1 MSSASIPSAHAWAQA
16 RPAKL
21 RGVLRCCAAWAW
33 SGVRTLGPFLGL
45 MLMAALLTAPA
56 HADTLTLDFSGGE
69 GAFASR
75 LAQIL
80 MLVTAI
86 SLAPA
91 VVVAGT
97 AFVRIVVTLS
107 ILRAAL
113 GLQQTPPN
121 MVLVSLALFLT
132 AFVMA
137 PTLERSWRE
146 GVQPLMAQEIDPE
159 DGFSAAAAPLKDF
172 MNAQVDARHLA
183 AFERLLAQRD
193 RAEADPDATGAS
205 DGDLTATGGFEA
217 ETSAAETSAAE
228 APAGAPAGADDDPP
242 LQALAPAFIVSEL
255 SRAFEI
261 GFLIFL
267 PFLVIDLVVAA
278 VLMSMG
284 MMMLPPAV
292 VSLPFKLIFFVLIDG
307 WRLVSEGLALSFVP
321 P

>member
-1 MSSASIPSAHAWAQA
+1 MP
-16 RPAKL
+16 R
-21 RGVLRCCAAWAW
+21 
-33 SGVRTLGPFLGL
+33 LGPLFAFAG
-45 MLMAALLTAPA
+45 AAAAASLAGPA
-56 HADTLTLDFSGGE
+56 AADTLTLDIDGGE

-75 LAQIL
+75 LAQLIL
-80 MLVTAI
+80 LVTAI

-91 VVVAGT
+91 IVVAAT

-132 AFVMA
+132 TFVMG
-137 PTLERSWRE
+137 PTMERAWRE
-146 GVQPLMAQEIDPE
+146 GIQPMMAEELDPEEGLIATAQPLKA
-159 DGFSAAAAPLKDF
+159 F
-172 MNAQVDARHLA
+172 MNDQVDARHLA

-193 RAEADPDATGAS
+193 AAAGDAGSGEDA
-205 DGDLTATGGFEA
+205 
-217 ETSAAETSAAE
+217 
-228 APAGAPAGADDDPP
+228 AGAPAEEAVNGASQDPP

-261 GFLIFL
+261 GFLVFL

-278 VLMSMG
+278 LLMSMG

-307 WRLVSEGLALSFVP
+307 WRLVSEGLALSFAR
-321 P
+321 

>member
-1 MSSASIPSAHAWAQA
+1 MMDWSAIRRALPLLAALAASGVAMSPAQA
-16 RPAKL
+16 DTI
-21 RGVLRCCAAWAW
+21 
-33 SGVRTLGPFLGL
+33 TLEL
-45 MLMAALLTAPA
+45 A
-56 HADTLTLDFSGGE
+56 GGE

-75 LAQIL
+75 LAQIIV
-80 MLVTAI
+80 LVTAI

-91 VVVAGT
+91 IVVAGT

-137 PTLERSWRE
+137 PTMERSWRE
-146 GVQPLMAQEIDPE
+146 GVQPLIAEDIAPE
-159 DGFSAAAAPLKDF
+159 AGFAAAAQPLKDF
-172 MNAQVDARHLA
+172 MNSQVDARHLA
-183 AFERLLAQRD
+183 VFERLLAQRGD
-193 RAEADPDATGAS
+193 TPEDATAPSPTNEARALATPDAL
-205 DGDLTATGGFEA
+205 DFEA
-217 ETSAAETSAAE
+217 PASAPNDAADAAE
-228 APAGAPAGADDDPP
+228 AADDPP
-242 LQALAPAFIVSEL
+242 LQALAPAFIISEL

-261 GFLIFL
+261 GFLLFL

-307 WRLVSEGLALSFVP
+307 WRLVSEGLALSFL
-321 P
+321 

>member
-1 MSSASIPSAHAWAQA
+1 MSRLASAVAIGIA
-16 RPAKL
+16 
-21 RGVLRCCAAWAW
+21 VLA
-33 SGVRTLGPFLGL
+33 
-45 MLMAALLTAPA
+45 APA
-56 HADTLTLDFSGGE
+56 AADTLTLDLDGGE

-75 LAQIL
+75 LAQLIL
-80 MLVTAI
+80 LVTAI

-91 VVVAGT
+91 IVVAAT

-132 AFVMA
+132 TFVMG
-137 PTLERSWRE
+137 PTMERAWRE
-146 GVQPLMAQEIDPE
+146 GIQPMMAEELDPEQGLIATAQPLKA
-159 DGFSAAAAPLKDF
+159 F
-172 MNAQVDARHLA
+172 MNDQVDARHLA

-193 RAEADPDATGAS
+193 AAASDADATEGV
-205 DGDLTATGGFEA
+205 L
-217 ETSAAETSAAE
+217 
-228 APAGAPAGADDDPP
+228 GAPAGEEAVNGASADPP

-261 GFLIFL
+261 GFLLFL

-278 VLMSMG
+278 LLMSMG

-307 WRLVSEGLALSFVP
+307 WRLVSEGLALSFAR
-321 P
+321 